1 MSLYQNHTDR
11 DLLLLLQQNDS
22 NAFAELYDRH
32 APKVRSIAYSKTN
45 SIDGA
50 QEIVQETFMRLW
62 ERRSSL
68 VIDNLPNYL
77 AIAVKYQVIN
87 YVKKKV
93 TVEKH
98 NEFYRTFAKISAEE
112 TLQAVELKNLYEELE
127 KGISRLPEKTQVV
140 FRLNRLEHKSIAE
153 ISEKLNLSQKAIKYH
168 ITRSLKEL
176 KFYLREFIISISVIL
191 ILLVESH

>member
-1 MSLYQNHTDR
+1 LSLSQNHTDNE
-11 DLLLLLQQNDS
+11 LLLLLKQNDEH
-22 NAFAELYDRH
+22 AFAELYDRH

-45 SIDGA
+45 SIEGA

-77 AIAVKYQVIN
+77 AVAVKYQVIN
-87 YVKKKV
+87 YIKKQV
-93 TVEKH
+93 SVEKH
-98 NEFYRTFAKISAEE
+98 NEFYRTFAKVSAEE
-112 TLQAVELKNLYEELE
+112 TLQAVELMNLYDELE
-127 KGISRLPEKTQVV
+127 KGISRLPKKTQVV
-140 FRLNRLEHKSIAE
+140 FKLNRLEHKSIAE

-176 KFYLREFIISISVIL
+176 KFYLREFIISSSAIL
-191 ILLVESH
+191 VLFT

>member
-1 MSLYQNHTDR
+1 MSLYQNHTDSE
-11 DLLLLLQQNDS
+11 LLLLLKQNDEH
-22 NAFAELYDRH
+22 AFEELYDRH

-45 SIDGA
+45 SKEGA

-77 AIAVKYQVIN
+77 AVAVKYQVIN
-87 YVKKKV
+87 YIKKQIS
-93 TVEKH
+93 VEKH
-98 NEFYRTFAKISAEE
+98 HEFYRTFTKVSAEE
-112 TLQAVELKNLYEELE
+112 TLQAVELKNLYDELE
-127 KGISRLPEKTQVV
+127 KGISRLPKKTQVV
-140 FRLNRLEHKSIAE
+140 FKLNRLEHKSIAE

-176 KFYLREFIISISVIL
+176 KFYLREFIISSSAIL
-191 ILLVESH
+191 VLFT